1 MQPKLF
7 KVLVGKE
14 IRDDFNDS
22 IQIFSPINNQ
32 IIGSIPRIK
41 NKYQI
46 DKICHEAKEA
56 FEKVKELTV
65 KLSMVENAAYRL
77 AASIKK
83 TQKRA
88 NALKNI
94 TIPKYQDLVSG
105 ISNALEEKERE
116 EFTRL
121 KVIKRMQGSK
131 SS

>member
-14 IRDDFNDS
+14 IRDDFHDS

-56 FEKVKELTV
+56 FAIYKNTSFESRKNKLLNFCEL
-65 KLSMVENAAYRL
+65 LN
-77 AASIKK
+77 
-83 TQKRA
+83 
-88 NALKNI
+88 KN
-94 TIPKYQDLVSG
+94 
-105 ISNALEEKERE
+105 
-116 EFTRL
+116 
-121 KVIKRMQGSK
+121 
-131 SS
+131 